1 MKLAFALFTLI
12 LFTSFVYG
20 QKGDSNFVANY
31 RDDISLGLF
40 YENEGLGFKVKDR
53 HSPLILDY
61 KPNNNQRI
69 GLGFNYKFFGIR
81 LGTNRPFSSQ
91 ELETKGKTE
100 SFDFRTTIF
109 LRKVT
114 FELLALKYDGFYIK
128 NTKELWPKW
137 KDGDYFKR
145 PDLQAFSV
153 GFNNHFIF
161 NGNRYSMRSII
172 SQNEGQKKSAGSF
185 LLKYG
190 FRYLHLKSDL
200 SLIPRD
206 FHSQFAVKKE
216 TRNIQ
221 FRVIGIASGYGHTFV
236 IRGFYLALGLL
247 PGITLQ
253 QHVMVRK
260 DDSRDYR
267 FAMNVKL
274 QSWGGI
280 GYDSHRFFVGVVYTS
295 DVYYFRLRNSKFNFG
310 VNELTVRIG
319 TRF

>member
-1 MKLAFALFTLI
+1 M
-12 LFTSFVYG
+12 VYG
-20 QKGDSNFVANY
+20 QKEDSNFVTNY
-31 RDDISLGLF
+31 RDDISLGIF
-40 YENEGLGFKVKDR
+40 YENESLGFEVRDR
-53 HSPLILDY
+53 YSPLILDY
-61 KPNNNQRI
+61 KPNNNQRV
-69 GLGFNYKFFGIR
+69 GLGFNYKFLGLR
-81 LGTNRPFSSQ
+81 LGTNRPFSGQ

-100 SFDFRTTIF
+100 SFDFRTTVF

-161 NGNRYSMRSII
+161 NGKRYSMRSII

-190 FRYLHLKSDL
+190 FRYLHLKSDS

-216 TRNIQ
+216 TTNAQ

-236 IRGFYLALGLL
+236 IKGFYIALGLL
-247 PGITLQ
+247 PGMTLQ
-253 QHVMVRK
+253 QHVMVRQ
-260 DDSRDYR
+260 DNSRDHK
-267 FAMNVKL
+267 FALNVKL

-280 GYDSHRFFVGVVYTS
+280 GYDSHRFFVGLVYTS
-295 DVYYFRLRNSKFNFG
+295 DVYYFKLRNSKFNFG
-310 VNELTVRIG
+310 VNELTARIG